1 MEYVILNSWQSVN
14 VSLTCAIEWN
24 FLENYKMLV
33 FPGQE
38 GHGVEKR
45 RLYGPCRNRVY
56 IHPGSTPTKG
66 LLSSIFDCTFWF
78 ETSTPGVVSVVY
90 LQTPHGLRV
99 LGRDPVLPHVTAEHR
114 LWRPSGVV
122 NVVGDFW
129 QDIRHMVGRHRNALH
144 TSLPSGFAVPS
155 GPATLIQTTVHYTL
169 HYALSNWFQ
178 ATAI

>member
-1 MEYVILNSWQSVN
+1 
-14 VSLTCAIEWN
+14 
-24 FLENYKMLV
+24 MLV

-66 LLSSIFDCTFWF
+66 LLFSIFDCSFWF
-78 ETSTPGVVSVVY
+78 ETSTPGVVSVY

-114 LWRPSGVV
+114 LWRSSGVV

-129 QDIRHMVGRHRNALH
+129 QDIRHMVGRHRDALH
-144 TSLPSGFAVPS
+144 TSLSSGFAVPS
-155 GPATLIQTTVHYTL
+155 GSATLIQTTVTVVIHNWLLIRTWYL
-169 HYALSNWFQ
+169 VSGSPNLLSIPQSLPPFSHQ
-178 ATAI
+178 